1 MKEHHQEI
9 NEGLV
14 QSKQEVI
21 SQPHKGT
28 DWNKQP
34 IGYVFVGAGIG
45 YIPSVEKVEGLAA
58 SNYVTG
64 LDWRVGMSRYYNRW
78 GWGVLVQQFRSK
90 QSVAFYD
97 GVRGMVM
104 DDIGRLLYIAPQFTG
119 RWILGEKLTIY
130 GAIGW
135 GWLRYKE
142 TVKGSGL
149 GELSGTANAL
159 GGNFTVGLEY
169 RLSSVVGMSVDL
181 GLIGGEIGKLKVD
194 NTGLQAAIDETYT
207 GKMDVTRLYATVGAH
222 IYIWKKKR

>member
-1 MKEHHQEI
+1 MKKQIILLAISILGAFSLHAQEI

-21 SQPHKGT
+21 SEPRKGT

-34 IGYVFVGAGIG
+34 IGYVFAGAGIG

-104 DDIGRLLYIAPQFTG
+104 DDIGRLLYIAPPIYRSMDFRRETNHLW
-119 RWILGEKLTIY
+119 RNRLG
-130 GAIGW
+130 
-135 GWLRYKE
+135 
-142 TVKGSGL
+142 VV
-149 GELSGTANAL
+149 AL
-159 GGNFTVGLEY
+159 
-169 RLSSVVGMSVDL
+169 
-181 GLIGGEIGKLKVD
+181 
-194 NTGLQAAIDETYT
+194 
-207 GKMDVTRLYATVGAH
+207 
-222 IYIWKKKR
+222 

>member
-1 MKEHHQEI
+1 MKKQIILLAISILGAFSLHAQEI

-21 SQPHKGT
+21 SQPRKGT
-28 DWNKQP
+28 DWNKQS
-34 IGYVFVGAGIG
+34 IGYVFAGQGIG

-130 GAIGW
+130 GAI
-135 GWLRYKE
+135 
-142 TVKGSGL
+142 V
-149 GELSGTANAL
+149 
-159 GGNFTVGLEY
+159 GGGC
-169 RLSSVVGMSVDL
+169 
-181 GLIGGEIGKLKVD
+181 
-194 NTGLQAAIDETYT
+194 AI
-207 GKMDVTRLYATVGAH
+207 
-222 IYIWKKKR
+222 KRQ